1 VTDETPTRRS
11 LKNDSAKGDKPR
23 KRARRRRWPWVVGG
37 VFLLLVA
44 VVGGAIW
51 VGSKAITVKNELEA
65 AKPLLSSVKDKVL
78 SGQASSAQADAD
90 ALARHADKAREAASG
105 PAWWLA
111 EQIPGVGANLS
122 AVRIVAQTVSD
133 VADQA
138 VVPAVGL
145 GDTLSPAVFK
155 PVGGAVNLAA
165 IESVLPVLEQ
175 SSTVLTSAKENIGAI
190 DTSALIGPVK
200 SAVTEIDGML
210 GEIEPALAT
219 AKAIA
224 PVLPGLLGADG
235 PKNYLLVF
243 QNSAEAR
250 PLGGIAGAQ
259 MLVTADQGRVSI
271 AQEASGREFAFES
284 EEFANSHVPA
294 EARQLF
300 LVPFG
305 VQSQN
310 NTLTPRVEVAADLT
324 RSMWQNQRGASADTV
339 IFVDP
344 TALTY
349 VLGATGPIGLPDG
362 SELTADN
369 AIDLLLNG
377 VYQKYSGKANSDA
390 PDLQDAFFSA
400 VAAATFGAVMS
411 GDVDVPKFIAAVQT
425 GGQERRIVGSSTDP
439 NVQALLEDAGLNGR
453 MPQETDTAHQIGV
466 YLSDYQGSKMDY
478 YLRTAIAVGQQQ
490 CTDGSHRVRVEI
502 TANNSL
508 DPAALDG
515 LSIYVSGNGGND
527 FGVPVGDLRVF
538 TYVYAPPG
546 ASIVGVNGSTSQ
558 ADAATGT
565 DGEYPVARG
574 VIQAAPG
581 ETQTAT
587 VDIDVSGLPEK
598 DIETLVAPLLVQPSV
613 TSLAF
618 TC

>member
-1 VTDETPTRRS
+1 MSP
-11 LKNDSAKGDKPR
+11 
-23 KRARRRRWPWVVGG
+23 
-37 VFLLLVA
+37 
-44 VVGGAIW
+44 
-51 VGSKAITVKNELEA
+51 ITVKNELEA
-65 AKPLLSSVKDKVL
+65 AKPLLSSVKEKVL
-78 SGQASSAQADAD
+78 SGQASSAQPDAE

-111 EQIPGVGANLS
+111 EQIPGVGPNLS
-122 AVRIVAQTVSD
+122 AVRIVAETVSD

-138 VVPAVGL
+138 VVPAVAL

-155 PVGGAVNLAA
+155 PVDGAVNLAA
-165 IESVLPVLEQ
+165 IQSVLPVLEQ
-175 SSTVLTSAKENIGAI
+175 SSTVLTSAKDNIGAI
-190 DTSALIGPVK
+190 DTSSLIGPVK
-200 SAVTEIDGML
+200 SAVTEIDGMV

-243 QNSAEAR
+243 ENSAEAR

-259 MLVTADQGRVSI
+259 VLVTADQGRVSI
-271 AQEASGREFAFES
+271 AQQASGREFAFES

-310 NTLTPRVEVAADLT
+310 NTLTPRVDVAADLT
-324 RSMWQNQRGASADTV
+324 RAMWQNQRGVSADTV

-344 TALTY
+344 TALSY
-349 VLGATGPIGLPDG
+349 VLSATGPIGLPDG

-377 VYQKYSGKANSDA
+377 VYQQYSGKANSDA
-390 PDLQDAFFSA
+390 PDLQDAFFSG
-400 VAAATFGAVMS
+400 VAAATFGAVMN
-411 GDVDVPKFIAAVQT
+411 GDVDVAKFISAVQT
-425 GGQERRIVGSSTDP
+425 GGQERRIVASTTDP
-439 NVQALLEDAGLNGR
+439 DVQALLEDAGLNGR
-453 MPQETDTAHQIGV
+453 MPQQTDTAHQIGV
-466 YLSDYQGSKMDY
+466 YLSDFQGSKMDY

-490 CTDGSHRVRVEI
+490 CSDGSRRVRVEV
-502 TANNSL
+502 TANNAL

-515 LSIYVSGNGGND
+515 LSIYVTGNGGNG

-546 ASIVGVNGSTSQ
+546 ASIVGIDGSTSQ
-558 ADAATGT
+558 ADSAIGT
-565 DGEYPVARG
+565 DQDYPVARG

-587 VDIDVSGLPEK
+587 IDIDVSSLPQK
-598 DIETLVAPLLVQPSV
+598 NIDTLVAPLIVQPSV
-613 TSLAF
+613 TELAF

>member
-1 VTDETPTRRS
+1 M
-11 LKNDSAKGDKPR
+11 
-23 KRARRRRWPWVVGG
+23 GG
-37 VFLLLVA
+37 LFLLLVA
-44 VVGGAIW
+44 VVGGAVWI
-51 VGSKAITVKNELEA
+51 VSKAITVKDELEA
-65 AKPLLSSVKDKVL
+65 AKPLLSSVQEKVL

-105 PAWWLA
+105 PVWWLA
-111 EQIPGVGANLS
+111 EQIPGLGTNLS
-122 AVRIVAQTVSD
+122 AVRIVAETVSD
-133 VADQA
+133 VTDQA
-138 VVPAVGL
+138 VLPAIGL
-145 GDTLSPAVFK
+145 GDTLSPSVFK
-155 PVGGAVNLAA
+155 PVDGAVNLAA

-175 SSTVLTSAKENIGAI
+175 SSIVLTRVKENIGEI

-200 SAVTEIDGML
+200 SAVTEIDGMV

-219 AKAIA
+219 AKAVA
-224 PVLPGLLGADG
+224 PVLPSLLGADG
-235 PKNYLLVF
+235 PTNYLLVF
-243 QNSAEAR
+243 ENSAEAR

-259 MLVTADQGRVSI
+259 VLVTADQGRVSI
-271 AQEASGREFAFES
+271 AQQASGREFAFES

-310 NTLTPRVEVAADLT
+310 NTLTPRVDVAADLT
-324 RSMWQNQRGASADTV
+324 RSMWQGQRGVSADTV

-344 TALTY
+344 IALTW
-349 VLGATGPIGLPDG
+349 VLGATGPIDLPDG
-362 SELTADN
+362 SKLTSEN
-369 AIDLLLNG
+369 AIDVLLNG
-377 VYQKYSGKANSDA
+377 VYQQYSGKANSDA

-400 VAAATFGAVMS
+400 VAASTFGAVMN
-411 GDVDVPKFIAAVQT
+411 GDVDVPKFVAAVQN
-425 GGQERRIVGSSTDP
+425 GGQERRIVASSTDP
-439 NVQALLEDAGLNGR
+439 EVQALLVDAGLNGR
-453 MPQETDTAHQIGV
+453 MPLETDTAHQIGV

-490 CTDGSHRVRVEI
+490 CADGSRRVRVEI

-508 DPAALDG
+508 DPAALEG
-515 LSIYVSGNGGND
+515 LSIYVTGNGGND

-546 ASIVGVNGSTSQ
+546 ASIVGIGGSTSQ
-558 ADAATGT
+558 ADSAVGT
-565 DGEYPVARG
+565 DQDYPVARG

-587 VDIDVSGLPEK
+587 IDIDVSALPQKEI
-598 DIETLVAPLLVQPSV
+598 DTLVAPLIVQPSV
-613 TSLAF
+613 TELPFA
-618 TC
+618 C